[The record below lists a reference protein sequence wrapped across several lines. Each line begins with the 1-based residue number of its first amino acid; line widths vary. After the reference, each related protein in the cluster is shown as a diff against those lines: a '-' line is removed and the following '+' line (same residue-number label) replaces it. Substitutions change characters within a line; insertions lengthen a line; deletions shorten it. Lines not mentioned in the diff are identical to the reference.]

1 MQKNKKKRSEIKK
14 PKITNSARMK
24 ALKESQAIIEFDP
37 NGTILHANRNFLQTM
52 GYELS
57 EIVGRHHSIFVMDRD
72 RKSPEYRDFWKDLA
86 HGEFKSNR
94 FKRKDRLGNPVWIQA
109 TYNPIHCKQTGQ
121 VLGVLKI
128 ATDIT
133 EARINDLDN
142 QGKLQAISRSMAS
155 IEFEPDGTIIT
166 ANQNFLDAVGY
177 KLDEIVGQ
185 HHSIFV
191 LKEDQGLEYQEF
203 WRLLAAGKFQA
214 AEYRRKR
221 KDGSE
226 FFINASYNPILDEEG
241 NVIKVVKF
249 ASDETDKMKRLN
261 TLKEIDS
268 DLTNIT
274 DAINIV
280 AHQATES
287 ADASRNTTENVE
299 SIAAGSTQ
307 LATSV
312 QEISEQIIKAGKIST
327 DAVDRTRRATVSIDN
342 LSAAAVQ
349 ISDVIELIS
358 SIAQQTNLLALNAT
372 IEAARAGD
380 AGKGF
385 AVVANEVKALANQSS
400 GATDDIAE
408 QIQAVQNATK
418 EAAQSI
424 TDIEAVIEE
433 LNSISV
439 SISGAV
445 EEQACVTRD
454 MSGNMTDASNSVAGI
469 TDGFE
474 QIARS
479 TAEIRQSTEQLK
491 ALSASIAA

>member
-1 MQKNKKKRSEIKK
+1 M
-14 PKITNSARMK
+14 
-24 ALKESQAIIEFDP
+24 
-37 NGTILHANRNFLQTM
+37 
-52 GYELS
+52 
-57 EIVGRHHSIFVMDRD
+57 
-72 RKSPEYRDFWKDLA
+72 
-86 HGEFKSNR
+86 
-94 FKRKDRLGNPVWIQA
+94 
-109 TYNPIHCKQTGQ
+109 
-121 VLGVLKI
+121 
-128 ATDIT
+128 
-133 EARINDLDN
+133 
-142 QGKLQAISRSMAS
+142 
-155 IEFEPDGTIIT
+155 
-166 ANQNFLDAVGY
+166 
-177 KLDEIVGQ
+177 
-185 HHSIFV
+185 

-268 DLTNIT
+268 DLTKIT